1 MELIVSPYEVVYDVV
16 ILLAMGY
23 IWLFF
28 LKRWNRY
35 TAELKP
41 FIRNAAVFLGFAVV
55 GRVIDLV
62 SDFYPVPNLNA
73 LLSLFYGT
81 AIVGVIYTM
90 IKYVL
95 LLEESYLHSRL
106 SSYSSP
112 VTKTAV
118 SLKGA
123 YLALGSK
130 SKFVDV
136 MELIKSAKLPTLVF
150 TRNPHLYKGMEFVV
164 PIWVTQAT
172 DQGVSPTK
180 LHVIMEQALKF
191 IRENPNAVV
200 LIDCLEYLLLYND
213 FPAVYKFLINL
224 KDHLIP
230 AGAALIVIVDE
241 SALDERQRALLLREF
256 EPL

>member
-1 MELIVSPYEVVYDVV
+1 MELIVPLYEVVYDVV
-16 ILLAMGY
+16 LLFAMAY
-23 IWLFF
+23 IWFF
-28 LKRWNRY
+28 FFRRWNRY

-55 GRVIDLV
+55 GRFVDLV
-62 SDFYPVPNLNA
+62 GDFYRIPYLNA
-73 LLSLFYGT
+73 FLSFFYGT

-90 IKYVL
+90 IRYVL
-95 LLEESYLHSRL
+95 LLEESYLHFRL
-106 SSYSSP
+106 SSYSSH
-112 VTKTAV
+112 TKAAAE
-118 SLKGA
+118 LKGA
-123 YLALGSK
+123 YIALGSK

-150 TRNPHLYKGMEFVV
+150 TRNPHLYQGMEFVV
-164 PIWVTQAT
+164 PVWVTQAT
-172 DQGVSPTK
+172 DQGISPTK
-180 LHVIMEQALKF
+180 LHVIQEHALKF
-191 IRENPNAVV
+191 IRKNPNAIV

-213 FPAVYKFLINL
+213 FAAVYKFLINL
-224 KDHLIP
+224 KDYLIP